1 MTTMASRTGKR
12 ATVKAVAA
20 KPARAKGV
28 KKVGQ
33 KAGKKVATAKRRDDG
48 KSVVSAKCGLNSR
61 QLSAI
66 SAAREVFWHDV
77 LREMLI
83 SLAMRYEERSRL
95 SAVVPPGG
103 ALTGPGIPDAEDM
116 FDGRIAVINSQGH
129 RIPIAA
135 IVPVFSMGFGR
146 TPDERALSSAV
157 ESTIFQI
164 KTPSGEVFTLPVS
177 EIRSFHAM
185 SEELIQSLE
194 RASREAAAGDDTQDE
209 AAGPFG
215 FAAFTSLSKGAA
227 DVPFFAPPGATPPD
241 EGYLPG

>member
-1 MTTMASRTGKR
+1 MAKRVVKR
-12 ATVKAVAA
+12 AGSKAKGGGPGKTTAPAKAVKPRSV
-20 KPARAKGV
+20 KPAQSSALAK
-28 KKVGQ
+28 
-33 KAGKKVATAKRRDDG
+33 AAPATLP
-48 KSVVSAKCGLNSR
+48 GLNSR

-66 SAAREVFWHDV
+66 TAAREVFWHDV
-77 LREMLI
+77 LREMLV
-83 SLAMRYEERSRL
+83 SLAMRYEQRTRL
-95 SAVVPPGG
+95 SEVVPPGG
-103 ALTGPGIPDAEDM
+103 AISGPGIPDIEDM

-135 IVPVFSMGFGR
+135 IVPVFSMGVGR
-146 TPDERALSSAV
+146 TPAERALSSAV

-164 KTPSGEVFTLPVS
+164 RTPSGEVFTLPVS

-194 RASREAAAGDDTQDE
+194 SASREASAGGDENADE

-241 EGYLPG
+241 EGYLPA